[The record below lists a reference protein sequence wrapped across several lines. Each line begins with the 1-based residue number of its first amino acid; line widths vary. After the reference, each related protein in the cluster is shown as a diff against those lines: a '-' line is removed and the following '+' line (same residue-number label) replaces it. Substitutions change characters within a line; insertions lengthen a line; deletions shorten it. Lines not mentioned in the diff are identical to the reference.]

1 MASIGLRNE
10 LREPSNDNTLPYTWN
25 NWIENMVPAAN
36 AVHGNNSDT
45 LIFFSGLNYDLD
57 NTYFIQ
63 NQTWNGATFTPSAYA
78 FKDKIAYEIH
88 NYQNSAG
95 SCDDIRPGMYKN
107 AYCAMNLTDPACP
120 NHGPT
125 VLTEFGFDQTDG
137 SYTKPYAQCISSIV
151 TEQPGGPGGWMQWAL
166 AGSYYIRSGIQDF
179 EEPWGEL
186 AQYKTKPRL
195 TAVLADVHV
204 PGLLNHDWSAWRN
217 QDVIDDFLKP
227 LVQKTL

>member
-1 MASIGLRNE
+1 MLEKQREREDKYDAGQGWALPDLASL
-10 LREPSNDNTLPYTWN
+10 LPRGGR
-25 NWIENMVPAAN
+25 IET
-36 AVHGNNSDT
+36 DE
-45 LIFFSGLNYDLD
+45 FDLD

-78 FKDKIAYEIH
+78 FRDKIAYEIH
-88 NYQNSAG
+88 NYQDSAG

-137 SYTKPYAQCISSIV
+137 SYTKPYAQCISEIV

-179 EEPWGEL
+179 EEPWGEPIPNE
-186 AQYKTKPRL
+186 TE
-195 TAVLADVHV
+195 VH
-204 PGLLNHDWSAWRN
+204 RN
-217 QDVIDDFLKP
+217 SC
-227 LVQKTL
+227 

>member
-10 LREPSNDNTLPYTWN
+10 LRQPSNSDTLPYNWN
-25 NWIENMVPAAN
+25 TWIENMIPAAN
-36 AVHGNNSDT
+36 AVHGNNSET

-78 FKDKIAYEIH
+78 FQDKIAYEIH

-95 SCDDIRPGMYKN
+95 SCDDIRPGIYKN

-137 SYTKPYAQCISSIV
+137 SYTKPYAQCLSEIV

-179 EEPWGEL
+179 EEPWG
-186 AQYKTKPRL
+186 KC
-195 TAVLADVHV
+195 
-204 PGLLNHDWSAWRN
+204 
-217 QDVIDDFLKP
+217 F
-227 LVQKTL
+227 

>member
-10 LREPSNDNTLPYTWN
+10 LRKPSTSSTLPYNWN
-25 NWIENMVPAAN
+25 TWIENMIPAAN

-63 NQTWNGATFTPSAYA
+63 NQTWNGATFTPISYA
-78 FKDKIAYEIH
+78 FEEKIAYEIH

-95 SCDDIRPGMYKN
+95 SCDDIRPGIYEN

-120 NHGPT
+120 NHGPI

-137 SYTKPYAQCISSIV
+137 SSERPYAQCLSEIV
-151 TEQPGGPGGWMQWAL
+151 TGQPGGPGGWMQWAL

-179 EEPWGEL
+179 EEPWGVYNPNREDRCS
-186 AQYKTKPRL
+186 Q
-195 TAVLADVHV
+195 
-204 PGLLNHDWSAWRN
+204 
-217 QDVIDDFLKP
+217 
-227 LVQKTL
+227 